1 MSTLSNLAIIESE
14 LKGKTLQVYWY
25 LLQSRSSSVGP
36 REVARSLGFS
46 SPSVALH
53 HLEKLQSLGLVEK
66 SETGEYKLV
75 QEVRVGVLRSFIKL
89 WRLWVPRYFFYS
101 VWFSVMF
108 IVYLIFYG
116 QSGCVHNIVAIL
128 FGSIACVILWYE
140 TIKFWREKPF

>member
-75 QEVRVGVLRSFIKL
+75 REVRVGVLRSFIKL
-89 WRLWVPRYFFYS
+89 WRLWVPRYFF
-101 VWFSVMF
+101 
-108 IVYLIFYG
+108 
-116 QSGCVHNIVAIL
+116 L
-128 FGSIACVILWYE
+128 FGVVFSNVYRLSNLLRTKWLRSQYCCYSFRLYSLCNSMV
-140 TIKFWREKPF
+140 